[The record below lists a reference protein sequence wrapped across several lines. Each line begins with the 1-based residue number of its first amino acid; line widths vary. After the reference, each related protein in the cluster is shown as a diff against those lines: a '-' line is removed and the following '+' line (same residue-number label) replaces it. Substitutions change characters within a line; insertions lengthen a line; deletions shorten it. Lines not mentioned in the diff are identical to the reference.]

1 MSSITQLQYESQP
14 LIESYWTGDGVRQVA
29 PSESSS
35 TGGKIYV
42 AEFTPPQSKLAQK
55 HTEFDDL
62 LAELERDPK
71 SAEELA
77 EGARWVGKEFY
88 SGDGLTIKTA
98 RLRKGYS
105 QQQLATI
112 LGTSQPHIAS
122 IERGQ
127 KEIYLS
133 TAVKLCEVLGVS
145 LEDLPAMIRQQELLN
160 LERNQR

>member
-1 MSSITQLQYESQP
+1 M
-14 LIESYWTGDGVRQVA
+14 
-29 PSESSS
+29 
-35 TGGKIYV
+35 
-42 AEFTPPQSKLAQK
+42 AQK